1 MATTIGNWFINKYR
15 LQAAKT
21 GVQST
26 ARAMRKQ
33 GIPIEVTLTVL
44 VGRL

>member
-1 MATTIGNWFINKYR
+1 MSTLIGNWFINKYR
-15 LQAAKT
+15 GQAAKA
-21 GVQST
+21 GVQPT

-33 GIPIEVTLTVL
+33 GIPIGIALAVL